1 MEEKKLLVLRQKK
14 FVCVT
19 TSQELMH
26 SCTSLSLLSAISTSS
41 ITHDGNKDANS
52 SVESGNATL
61 CDMAELAAG
70 GRASREIP
78 LEFSGGLPKKEIMVG
93 IMAVNKLGG

>member
-1 MEEKKLLVLRQKK
+1 MLPLRR
-14 FVCVT
+14 
-19 TSQELMH
+19 S
-26 SCTSLSLLSAISTSS
+26 SCTPTLHCLCYQLYPLLQS
-41 ITHDGNKDANS
+41 HDGNKDANS

-61 CDMAELAAG
+61 CDMAVG

-78 LEFSGGLPKKEIMVG
+78 LEFTNNSVGLPKKEIMVG